1 MAIQLVKDV
10 TKNIKIESMLE
21 YKLMEADTIS
31 KNARSS
37 KATQVKEIFSKRTVL
52 RFLFFALI
60 GVWTVS
66 NVNAQKFK
74 CGKDDLNAGTIQI
87 TPDPLSLVVNE
98 RCEIFIY
105 NSKKEE
111 IKKKNEDFT
120 ISSDNRNV
128 RINGLSFHVDAK
140 AQGNV
145 FELIETGKL
154 VEVEGNITIAHKSC
168 NYRYVFPFRV
178 VQTPVFETSIS
189 CKGEKKQ
196 FAIAKYK
203 NTMGK
208 DLFAVIDIKTNQ
220 LYLLEA
226 PISIDASGVKGK
238 DGTNG
243 SAGKTGD
250 KGTEK
255 SPNGGRG
262 GDGGNGGDG
271 GSGGNGGE
279 ITVYFSK
286 NVHVPVSA
294 NVTGGEGGKGG
305 KGGSGGTGGAGY
317 SRPTGE
323 KKKGLFGIMVD
334 VTEKVG
340 QDGASG
346 NRGRDG
352 QDGQR
357 GRDGSFNKI
366 QEDDIKKYFENV
378 KIPYFNIENIE

>member
-1 MAIQLVKDV
+1 
-10 TKNIKIESMLE
+10 MLE
-21 YKLMEADTIS
+21 YKLMGADTIS

-52 RFLFFALI
+52 RFSFFALI

-66 NVNAQKFK
+66 NVNAQNKFN
-74 CGKDDLNAGTIQI
+74 CGKDDLNASTVRI

-105 NSKKEE
+105 NRKKEE

-128 RINGLSFHVDAK
+128 RINGLSFYIDAK

-154 VEVEGNITIAHKSC
+154 VEVEGNITVAHKSC

-178 VQTPVFETSIS
+178 VQTPVFENSIS

-271 GSGGNGGE
+271 GSGGNGSE

-305 KGGSGGTGGAGY
+305 KGGSGGTGGLGYGY
-317 SRPTGE
+317 SRETGE
-323 KKKGLFGIMVD
+323 LKKNGKPKKEWV
-334 VTEKVG
+334 KVG